1 MSDSF
6 LFDTNFQRLETA
18 LMAREK
24 MQTVHA
30 ANIANAD
37 VPNYKADTRTFQN
50 IFQNLSR
57 QSADEGGLARTN
69 SRHMQGAF
77 HSTLGM
83 DASSASSD
91 TPERMDGNTVDV
103 QKETEGM
110 AENQMM
116 QEFTLRL
123 MSGEI
128 QDIQGVLKGAK

>member
-18 LMAREK
+18 LRAREQ
-24 MQTVHA
+24 MQSVHA

-37 VPNYKADTRTFQN
+37 VPNYKADTRSFQS
-50 IFQNLSR
+50 IYQSLSR
-57 QSADEGGLARTN
+57 QTSDEGGLARTN
-69 SRHMQGAF
+69 PRHMQGSF
-77 HSTLGM
+77 NSMPGM
-83 DASSASSD
+83 DEPAPSSAS
-91 TPERMDGNTVDV
+91 ERMDGNTVDV
-103 QKETEGM
+103 QKEAEGM

-116 QEFTLRL
+116 HEFTLKL

>member
-18 LMAREK
+18 LRAREQ
-24 MQTVHA
+24 MQSVHA

-37 VPNYKADTRTFQN
+37 VPNYKADTRSFQN

-57 QSADEGGLARTN
+57 QTSDEGGLARTN
-69 SRHMQGAF
+69 SRHMQGNF
-77 HSTLGM
+77 HSILGM
-83 DASSASSD
+83 DASSSGAS
-91 TPERMDGNTVDV
+91 PEHMDGNTVDV

>member
-18 LMAREK
+18 LRAREQ
-24 MQTVHA
+24 MQSVHA

-37 VPNYKADTRTFQN
+37 VPNYKADTRTFQS
-50 IFQNLSR
+50 IFQGLNR
-57 QSADEGGLARTN
+57 QTSDEGRLARTN
-69 SRHMQGAF
+69 SRHMSGSF
-77 HSTLGM
+77 TSSMLDM
-83 DASSASSD
+83 DAAARSSGS
-91 TPERMDGNTVDV
+91 EHMDGNTVDV

-128 QDIQGVLKGAK
+128 QDIQGVLKGTK